1 MVESGQAKA
10 ENQVLAPPSQVKP
23 SRNDAPTTFSFS
35 EDERVS
41 VIESRQTATD
51 RETWECEAVQ
61 SLKQA

>member
-1 MVESGQAKA
+1 MAEPGQAKA
-10 ENQVLAPPSQVKP
+10 NSQVHTSPSQVKQ
-23 SRNDAPTTFSFS
+23 SGDDASTTFSFS